1 MAGPEFPLDH
11 VMDFNGHKIYQ
22 DTWVR
27 LCWRGDDD
35 AIFLHDAILRAN
47 GHPHCT
53 ATAPRSDL
61 VAFYG
66 PWAKLTGKVVQLNF
80 TRQTVTICFI
90 DSHLTALRIKGRA
103 CVVVEAVRSHFKLH
117 LD

>member
-1 MAGPEFPLDH
+1 MAGPEFPLDL
-11 VMDFNGHKIYQ
+11 VMDFNGHGIYL

-47 GHPHCT
+47 GYPHCVT
-53 ATAPRSDL
+53 RVSRNDL

-66 PWAKLTGKVVQLNF
+66 PWAKLTGRVVQLNF
-80 TRQTVTICFI
+80 TRQTVTICFV

-103 CVVVEAVRSHFKLH
+103 CIVDEAVRSRFKLYS
-117 LD
+117 